1 MAARRITAVLAAGL
15 TAAGCAVTL
24 DESHG
29 YVPTESQLSNIEVG
43 RDTRETVT
51 TLIGQPSLES
61 LRTENGWYYV
71 KSDYETFLW
80 REKEEVNRE
89 VVAIL
94 YSEAG
99 TVANIERYGLE
110 DGRVISLSRRVTD
123 SNITGISFLRQLVG
137 NLGNFRLQDFVDDE

>member
-1 MAARRITAVLAAGL
+1 MKRVIAGL
-15 TAAGCAVTL
+15 SVGFLLSGCAVTL
-24 DESHG
+24 EDQHG
-29 YVPTESQLSNIEVG
+29 YVPTESQLSAIEVG

-51 TLIGQPSLES
+51 TLIGQPSLDS

-80 REKEEVNRE
+80 REREEVNRE
-89 VVAIL
+89 IVAIL
-94 YSEAG
+94 YSDAG

-110 DGRVISLSRRVTD
+110 DGQVVAFSRRVTD

-137 NLGNFRLQDFVDDE
+137 NLGSFRLQDFVDGE

>member
-1 MAARRITAVLAAGL
+1 MKRVIAGL
-15 TAAGCAVTL
+15 SVGILMSGCAVTL
-24 DESHG
+24 EDRHG
-29 YVPTESQLSNIEVG
+29 YVPTESQLSAIEVG

-51 TLIGQPSLES
+51 TLIGQPSLDS

-80 REKEEVNRE
+80 REREEVNRE

-94 YSEAG
+94 YSDAG

-110 DGRVISLSRRVTD
+110 DGQVVAFSRRVTD

-137 NLGNFRLQDFVDDE
+137 NLGSFRLQDFVDGE

>member
-1 MAARRITAVLAAGL
+1 MRRTIAGLCAAAGL
-15 TAAGCAVTL
+15 AGCAVTL
-24 DESHG
+24 EDKHG
-29 YVPTESQLSNIEVG
+29 YVPTESELSAIEVG

-51 TLIGQPSLES
+51 TLIGQPGLES

-71 KSDYETFLW
+71 RSDYETFLW
-80 REKEEVNRE
+80 REREEVNRE

-110 DGRVISLSRRVTD
+110 DGRVVSLSRRVTD

-137 NLGNFRLQDFVDDE
+137 NLGSFRLQDFVDGE